1 MNRLIKIGPIGTLCA
16 AALVNLAFAA
26 DPPKEGK
33 YDYTTC
39 FTRTVTYVEYS
50 PTQSAW
56 SYSELGRS
64 VSEPPG
70 GMFDGD
76 ESQCLGMTAS
86 LDGNRYGNATCVG
99 VAKDGAKRFT
109 RFWYDDDGK
118 TLHRETIAGTGKY
131 DGMVTT
137 GTVQDVK
144 APPSM
149 KPGTQTFDWC
159 NRSVG
164 TYKLK

>member
-1 MNRLIKIGPIGTLCA
+1 MC
-16 AALVNLAFAA
+16 VFAA
-26 DPPKEGK
+26 DLAKEGS

-64 VSEPPG
+64 ISDPPG

-86 LDGNRYGNATCVG
+86 LDGKRYGSTACVG
-99 VAKDGAKRFT
+99 VAKDGAKRLT
-109 RFWYDDDGK
+109 RFWYDADGK
-118 TLHRETIAGTGKY
+118 LQREAIAGTGKY

-137 GTVQDVK
+137 GTVRDVK
-144 APPSM
+144 APPGM
-149 KPGTQTFDWC
+149 KPGTQTFDYC
-159 NRSVG
+159 NRNVG

>member
-1 MNRLIKIGPIGTLCA
+1 MSTLPRIASIGVVC
-16 AALVNLAFAA
+16 VVAFTNPAFTA
-26 DPPKEGK
+26 DLPKEGN

-56 SYSELGRS
+56 SYSERGRS
-64 VSEPPG
+64 VSDPPG

-76 ESQCLGMTAS
+76 ENQCLGMTAS
-86 LDGNRYGNATCVG
+86 LDGRRYGNAACIG

-109 RFWYDDDGK
+109 RFWYGDDGK
-118 TLHRETIAGTGKY
+118 KLQRETIAGTGKY

-159 NRSVG
+159 NRQVG